1 MENSKKKIAI
11 CLWGQTR
18 TFRTLDNYYRS
29 HKDFEFDYFVS
40 TWDDFK
46 DKTPFNFFKDKEF
59 IDPKIINF
67 KNNTDKAFYC
77 IHRVNNLKSKYE
89 LNNGFV
95 YDYILWTRSEILFES
110 KYLLEY
116 IVSKLN
122 FTKYDDNHKL
132 TEINTLSDIKSEID
146 RDSEEE
152 VLRLD
157 ADYSFLGTSLA
168 FDLYAS
174 GWKYYFKSRKCDD
187 FHARSGGHHAHASV
201 IKKFNLEAVKCK
213 IAHKFQFSKLYKREV

>member
-89 LNNGFV
+89 IDNGFI
-95 YDYILWTRSEILFES
+95 YDYVLWTRGEIEFDQKSLIKFFND
-110 KYLLEY
+110 K
-116 IVSKLN
+116 V
-122 FTKYDDNHKL
+122 DNHE
-132 TEINTLSDIKSEID
+132 TFEINTDCTIRYADGTI
-146 RDSEEE
+146 
-152 VLRLD
+152 RLD
-157 ADYSFLGTSLA
+157 ADHYFGGSSLVS
-168 FDLYAS
+168 DIYAS
-174 GWKYYFKSRKCDD
+174 GWKYYFRTKGCDD
-187 FHARSGGHHAHASV
+187 LHGTQGGHHAHAF
-201 IKKFNLEAVKCK
+201 IIDKFNLNNISYK
-213 IAHKFQFSKLYKREV
+213 IPHKFLFNKLKKREV